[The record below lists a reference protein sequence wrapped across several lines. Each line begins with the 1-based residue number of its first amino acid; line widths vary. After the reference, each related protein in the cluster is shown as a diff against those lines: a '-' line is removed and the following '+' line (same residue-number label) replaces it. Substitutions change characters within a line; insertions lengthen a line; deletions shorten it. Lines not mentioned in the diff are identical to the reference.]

1 MVYGFLSFR
10 GLSGGDSFYA
20 DIRET
25 VSFEP
30 FFEFCFEVCGNIV
43 SGDFPEIHYLV
54 VGSAGRA
61 TFVQFVEEEI
71 PVKGYVYIFTEA
83 VHEIPAF
90 TEAGAA
96 FEVHIWSCRQFKHLS
111 TAVTHQSFSTDS
123 GVMFFQ
129 EDTWSRM

>member
-1 MVYGFLSFR
+1 MTELN
-10 GLSGGDSFYA
+10 DS
-20 DIRET
+20 
-25 VSFEP
+25 P
-30 FFEFCFEVCGNIV
+30 NIV
-43 SGDFPEIHYLV
+43 SGNFPEIHYLV

-61 TFVQFVEEEI
+61 TFVQFVEKEV

-83 VHEIPAF
+83 VYETPAF

-96 FEVHIWSCRQFKHLS
+96 FEVHISAVKSNMHLS

-129 EDTWSRM
+129 EDT